1 MEVLFIN
8 FNYIDMLNQYL
19 TNIYI
24 FKNNLYNLYF
34 NLKGEGS
41 KSLNQELLN
50 DIQELNSFYI
60 KLSLLIKKIG
70 GFPILNL
77 DEVKKIST
85 IKQLSSKDYTPSHAI
100 NLLLND
106 LKIINS
112 MNNKVGEYALK
123 NFNFK
128 SINLIL
134 EFNNYLENRLYT
146 LTNNY

>member
-1 MEVLFIN
+1 MSH
-8 FNYIDMLNQYL
+8 
-19 TNIYI
+19 
-24 FKNNLYNLYF
+24 NLYF

-50 DIQELNSFYI
+50 YIQELNSFYI

-85 IKQLSSKDYTPSHAI
+85 IKQLSSKDYTPNLAI
-100 NLLLND
+100 NILLND
-106 LKIINS
+106 LNIINS

-134 EFNNYLENRLYT
+134 EFNNYLENRLYA

>member
-1 MEVLFIN
+1 
-8 FNYIDMLNQYL
+8 MLNQYL
-19 TNIYI
+19 TNISM
-24 FKNNLYNLYF
+24 FKNNLYNIYF

-41 KSLNQELLN
+41 TTLNQELTN
-50 DIQELNSFYI
+50 DIEEINKFYI

-77 DEVKKIST
+77 DEVKKISS
-85 IKQLSSKDYTPSHAI
+85 IKEISSKDYTPSDAI
-100 NLLLND
+100 NIIIND

-134 EFNNYLENRLYT
+134 EFNSYLEKRLYS
-146 LTNNY
+146 LMNNY

>member
-1 MEVLFIN
+1 MEE
-8 FNYIDMLNQYL
+8 FN
-19 TNIYI
+19 
-24 FKNNLYNLYF
+24 K
-34 NLKGEGS
+34 
-41 KSLNQELLN
+41 
-50 DIQELNSFYI
+50 FYI

-77 DEVKKIST
+77 DEVKKISS
-85 IKQLSSKDYTPSHAI
+85 IKEISSKDYTLMDTI
-100 NLLLND
+100 NILIND

-134 EFNNYLENRLYT
+134 EFNNYLENRLYN
-146 LTNNY
+146 LINNY

>member
-1 MEVLFIN
+1 MEVLFIK

-19 TNIYI
+19 TNIFIY
-24 FKNNLYNLYF
+24 KNNLYNLYF

-41 KSLNQELLN
+41 SLFKNELMKDMEEFN
-50 DIQELNSFYI
+50 KFYI

-77 DEVKKIST
+77 DEVKKISS
-85 IKQLSSKDYTPSHAI
+85 IKEISSKDYTLMDTI
-100 NLLLND
+100 NILIND

-134 EFNNYLENRLYT
+134 EFNNYLENRLYN
-146 LTNNY
+146 LINNY